1 MLSDGMDR
9 FPGKFCKTFGETL
22 PDITLPGP
30 ADVIFK
36 DSINVFGV

>member
-1 MLSDGMDR
+1 MVRIGFR
-9 FPGKFCKTFGETL
+9 VIFARPFGETL

-36 DSINVFGV
+36 DSLNVFGV